1 MAVRRDGTQEEAGGY
16 AAATGDLAIARLL
29 AAACR
34 RGAGQRILPKRSV
47 VASMGIGFRRMR
59 PRLGWTRARGGWR
72 ALAAA
77 TGLLSLGVIAWIAV
91 TMARPTTEPP
101 PCETATFTPPD
112 FKVAP
117 FAFDPEARA
126 RELGQ
131 AMVDGDYHRAYEMM
145 ALEVLLLDSFCDLT
159 VERQW
164 FPAGDDGREFNEIDH
179 IEILG
184 FDPLTNSLDVR
195 LRLVER
201 TQADDD
207 TPASTGYVTVTL
219 LRDGRFSLLTVDE
232 PLTDLGPVTEFPTPP
247 YANPAAF
254 KETEIMVGQAPRALP
269 GTLTVPQGPGP
280 FPAIVLVHGSGYGDR
295 DGTSDATKAFRD
307 LAWGLASQGVAVLRY
322 DKRTLTHALA
332 FARQPDFTLDD
343 ELVNDALA
351 ALALLRETPR
361 IDPAHIFVLGASLG
375 GFAAPRIAQRDP
387 DLAGLI
393 IVSAPSG
400 TWHEWYIRDAERTLE
415 LTDSLGEAFI
425 HRLDT
430 RRRARSTA
438 RAALSAGM
446 APSLDVESRAP
457 SHLDLV
463 EYRPES
469 LARDLPMPLLI
480 LHGGVDGQLDVED
493 TTGWIRSLRGR
504 DDVTFRMYPYH
515 GHMLYDSIEEIAWQE
530 MFGPDPR
537 PRVHVSSSAV
547 GDIAGWIQG
556 RRAQQACVDWQ
567 AWFATCHG
575 GPTAEFRGTAFN
587 P

>member
-1 MAVRRDGTQEEAGGY
+1 
-16 AAATGDLAIARLL
+16 
-29 AAACR
+29 
-34 RGAGQRILPKRSV
+34 
-47 VASMGIGFRRMR
+47 MR
-59 PRLGWTRARGGWR
+59 QRLGWTWARGRWR
-72 ALAAA
+72 ALAAV
-77 TGLLSLGVIAWIAV
+77 TGLLGLGVTAWIAV
-91 TMARPTTEPP
+91 TISRPTTQSP

-112 FKVAP
+112 FQSPP
-117 FAFDPEARA
+117 FAFDPEERA
-126 RELGQ
+126 RELGR
-131 AMVDGDYHRAYEMM
+131 AMVDGDYRRAYRMM
-145 ALEVLLLDSFCDLT
+145 ALEVLFLDSFCDLK

-164 FPAGDDGREFNEIDH
+164 FPAGDDGRQFNEIDH

-184 FDPLTNSLDVR
+184 FDPFTNSLDVR

-201 TQADDD
+201 THTEHGMPTSA
-207 TPASTGYVTVTL
+207 GYVTVTL

-232 PLTDLGPVTEFPTPP
+232 PLTNHGPVTKFPTPP
-247 YANPAAF
+247 YANLAAF
-254 KETEIMVGQAPRALP
+254 EETEIMVGQAPWVLA
-269 GTLTVPQGPGP
+269 GTLTVPRGPGP
-280 FPAIVLVHGSGYGDR
+280 FPAVVLVHGSGYADR
-295 DGTSDATKAFRD
+295 DSTSDATKAFRD

-351 ALALLRETPR
+351 ALALLREMPR
-361 IDPAHIFVLGASLG
+361 IDPARIFVLGASLG

-400 TWHEWYIRDAERTLE
+400 RWHEWYIRDAEGTLE
-415 LTDSLGEAFI
+415 LADSLEEAFI

-430 RRRARSTA
+430 RRRVRSRARVA
-438 RAALSAGM
+438 LAAGV
-446 APSLDVESRAP
+446 APSLDLESRALYY
-457 SHLDLV
+457 LDLA

-469 LARDLPMPLLI
+469 VARDLPMPLLI

-515 GHMLYDSIEEIAWQE
+515 GHMLYDSIEEAAWQE

-537 PRVHVSSSAV
+537 PRVHVSPAAIR
-547 GDIAGWIQG
+547 DIAVWIAGG
-556 RRAQQACVDWQ
+556 RAPLACVNWR
-567 AWFATCHG
+567 AWFAACHG
-575 GPTAEFRGTAFN
+575 GPTADFRGTAFN

>member
-1 MAVRRDGTQEEAGGY
+1 MKPACSSPETYGGRARGTQAEGSFDELGCGGGQQGSHWRRPT
-16 AAATGDLAIARLL
+16 AADLDAKT
-29 AAACR
+29 
-34 RGAGQRILPKRSV
+34 QP
-47 VASMGIGFRRMR
+47 MR
-59 PRLGWTRARGGWR
+59 PRLPWPRGR
-72 ALAAA
+72 LPRRVLAAL
-77 TGLLSLGVIAWIAV
+77 TGLAGLVAIAAIVVVAN
-91 TMARPTTEPP
+91 RPSPELP
-101 PCETATFTPPD
+101 PCETAKFTPPD
-112 FKVAP
+112 FRSPP

-126 RELGQ
+126 RAIGQ
-131 AMVDGDYHRAYEMM
+131 AMVDGDYHRAYGMM
-145 ALEVLLLDSFCDLT
+145 ALEALPLDSFCDFSL
-159 VERQW
+159 EFRW
-164 FPAGDDGREFNEIDH
+164 FPTSDDGRTFDEIDH
-179 IEILG
+179 VRILG
-184 FDPLTNSLDVR
+184 FDPYWDSLHVQ

-201 TQADDD
+201 TQANEG
-207 TPASTGYVTVTL
+207 TPAAAGYVTVRL
-219 LRDGRFSLLTVDE
+219 LRDGRFTFLSVDE
-232 PLTDLGPVTEFPTPP
+232 AMTEAGPVTEFPPPP
-247 YANPAAF
+247 YANLTDF
-254 KETEIMVGQAPRALP
+254 EETEVVVGHAPWELG
-269 GTLTVPQGPGP
+269 GTLTVPRGAGP
-280 FPAIVLVHGSGYGDR
+280 FPAVVLVHGSLYSDR
-295 DGTSDATKAFRD
+295 DGTSDATKTFRD
-307 LAWGLASQGVAVLRY
+307 LAWGLASRGVAVLRY

-351 ALALLRETPR
+351 ALALLRKTPR
-361 IDPAHIFVLGASLG
+361 IDPAHTFVLGASLG

-415 LTDSLGEAFI
+415 LTDSLEEAFI
-425 HRLDT
+425 HRLET

-438 RAALSAGM
+438 RAALAAGM
-446 APSLDVESRAP
+446 APSLDVESRA
-457 SHLDLV
+457 SYHLDLV

-469 LARDLPMPLLI
+469 VARDLPIPLLI

-537 PRVHVSSSAV
+537 PRVHVSPSAV

-556 RRAQQACVDWQ
+556 RRPRQACVDWR